1 MPELV
6 FKDPW
11 PGTGPN
17 SPSTPTSLYPPSPLT
32 PTGTKPRL
40 GPRRQSRFT
49 EDMTDRT
56 PAASISDQSLDNYWY
71 GPSAENVNTNTNNT
85 HSLPVP
91 TMDAAPTKSPRNWRA
106 WLRFLNGALH
116 AASCI
121 VLLAILGYAMHVLKE
136 DPGSYMR

>member
-1 MPELV
+1 
-6 FKDPW
+6 
-11 PGTGPN
+11 
-17 SPSTPTSLYPPSPLT
+17 
-32 PTGTKPRL
+32 
-40 GPRRQSRFT
+40 
-49 EDMTDRT
+49 MTDRT

-121 VLLAILGYAMHVLKE
+121 VLLAILGYAMHVLQE
-136 DPGSYMR
+136 DPGSYMK